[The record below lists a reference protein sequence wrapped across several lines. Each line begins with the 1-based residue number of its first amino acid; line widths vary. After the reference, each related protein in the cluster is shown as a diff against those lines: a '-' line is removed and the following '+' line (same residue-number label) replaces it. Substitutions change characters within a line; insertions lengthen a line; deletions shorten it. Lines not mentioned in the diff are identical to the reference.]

1 MKKFLSFLIIFS
13 IVFSTLV
20 GSGVT
25 YVSACYVTSDDGKKV
40 YTFDTETGVDT
51 KLFDVGEWYLSNKND
66 SVKLGDIS
74 DNVENMGMTFKK
86 IELSAGTLKNI
97 GNSNYTLSIRGE
109 LMILQIMVL
118 HIIRVTAILNYCLL
132 QE

>member
-1 MKKFLSFLIIFS
+1 MKRILSFLIIFCVVLS
-13 IVFSTLV
+13 SLV
-20 GSGVT
+20 GTGMT
-25 YVSACYVTSDDGKKV
+25 YVSASYATSVDGKKV